1 MHTKLRT
8 SSEWFQ
14 EAARCYLERHQGCA
28 WCGGSHRVF
37 RICRENQVVYYC
49 NGCDSRA
56 EHDESA
62 NQFLWVPGEEQDTTR
77 AQPTMYQI

>member
-1 MHTKLRT
+1 MYTKRT